1 MRVDN
6 KVYSKTKANET
17 FAQCYIEECINELD
31 NKMYRYYWFSK
42 TEQSYLS
49 RTFIMNEGMLANHL
63 MYNKPERLQQLLDEC
78 QLYRYVVRTVR
89 NYEKAVEKQ
98 TEKLCQNDRQM
109 YLAKLAD
116 NMDMYYSL
124 EKNNKYRAE
133 EMLRPLLYGE

>member
-6 KVYSKTKANET
+6 KFYSKTKGNAVL
-17 FAQCYIEECINELD
+17 AQCYIEECINEPD
-31 NKMYRYYWFSK
+31 NKMYKYYWFSK
-42 TEQSYLS
+42 SERMYLS

-63 MYNKPERLQQLLDEC
+63 MYNEPERLQQLLDEC
-78 QLYRYVVRTVR
+78 QLYRYIIRTVR
-89 NYEKAVEKQ
+89 KYEKAVEEQ
-98 TEKLCQNDRQM
+98 TEKLSQNDRQM
-109 YLAKLAD
+109 YLAKLAG